1 MPGSSPDR
9 GRARRARFWALT
21 AGVALLHLLL
31 VKLLLDQGGTAG
43 DKPPPRIEVAFV
55 RELVAAPPPAARTVQ
70 PAAARPAALAAS
82 DAAPEP
88 GAVVLPVA
96 ELAIASADSTAAAP
110 TVLPEPAVV
119 PQPPEPLPA
128 LMPALMPALVP
139 ALVSAPMAA
148 AASASAAA
156 AFEWPP
162 STQMNYRLSGH
173 YRGAIDGSARV
184 EWLRSGQRY
193 QVRMSTSV
201 GPMLSRN
208 IVSEGEIGDAG
219 LVPRRFDGEQKVL
232 FRAARRW
239 SLRFGPDRVVLSD
252 GREVDTLPG
261 AQDEA
266 SQFVQLT
273 WLFSTQPERLQV
285 GRSVDL
291 PLAISRKLE
300 RWTYDVVAEELLQFS
315 FGAVPTFHVKPRR
328 EASGGDLSAEI
339 WFAPTLQYLPV
350 RILIRQPPDS
360 WVDLSLISPPLQAS
374 VVPPAR

>member
-31 VKLLLDQGGTAG
+31 VKLLIDQGGAAG

-55 RELVAAPPPAARTVQ
+55 RELVAAPPPAARTARPV
-70 PAAARPAALAAS
+70 AARPATPAAS

-88 GAVVLPVA
+88 SAVVLPAA
-96 ELAIASADSTAAAP
+96 EVAIAAADSTAAAP
-110 TVLPEPAVV
+110 TALPEPAVA
-119 PQPPEPLPA
+119 PQSPEPPPA
-128 LMPALMPALVP
+128 LMPAPVP
-139 ALVSAPMAA
+139 ALMPAPMAA

-162 STQMNYRLSGH
+162 STQMNYRLSGY

-193 QVRMSTSV
+193 QVRMGTSV

-219 LVPRRFDGEQKVL
+219 LVPRRFDGEQKVF

-239 SLRFGPDRVVLSD
+239 SLRFEPDRVVLSD

-285 GRSVDL
+285 GRSVEL

-374 VVPPAR
+374 AVPPAR

>member
-1 MPGSSPDR
+1 VPGSSPDP
-9 GRARRARFWALT
+9 GRARRARLWALT
-21 AGVALLHLLL
+21 AGIALLHLLL
-31 VKLLLDQGGTAG
+31 VERLLDQVGTAG

-55 RELVAAPPPAARTVQ
+55 RELVAAPPAPTVRTQ
-70 PAAARPAALAAS
+70 RPAAARPAAPAAS
-82 DAAPEP
+82 DVASELESVVVPVTEVALAA
-88 GAVVLPVA
+88 AD
-96 ELAIASADSTAAAP
+96 ASAAAP
-110 TVLPEPAVV
+110 KVRPEPTD
-119 PQPPEPLPA
+119 PPPTPEPVPPAPLPMA
-128 LMPALMPALVP
+128 TLGATPV
-139 ALVSAPMAA
+139 AA

-162 STQMNYRLSGH
+162 STQMNYRLTG
-173 YRGAIDGSARV
+173 YFRGAIDGSARV
-184 EWLRSGQRY
+184 EWLRDGRRY
-193 QVRMSTSV
+193 QVRMGTSV

-239 SLRFGPDRVVLSD
+239 SLRFEPDRVVLSD

-285 GRSVDL
+285 GRSVEL

-300 RWTYDVVAEELLQFS
+300 RWIYDVVAEELLQFS
-315 FGAVPTFHVKPRR
+315 FGAVPTFHIKPRR

-339 WFAPTLQYLPV
+339 WVAPTLQYLPV

-374 VVPPAR
+374 TVSPAR

>member
-9 GRARRARFWALT
+9 GRVRRARFWALT

-31 VKLLLDQGGTAG
+31 VKLLIDQGGAAG

-55 RELVAAPPPAARTVQ
+55 RELAAAPPPAARTVR

-119 PQPPEPLPA
+119 PQPPEPL
-128 LMPALMPALVP
+128 PALVP

-193 QVRMSTSV
+193 QVRMGTSV

>member
-1 MPGSSPDR
+1 MPGSSLDP
-9 GRARRARFWALT
+9 GRARRARLWALT
-21 AGVALLHLLL
+21 AGIALLHLLL
-31 VKLLLDQGGTAG
+31 VERLLDQVGTAG

-55 RELVAAPPPAARTVQ
+55 RELIAAPPAPAVRTQ
-70 PAAARPAALAAS
+70 RPAAARPPAPAASDVASEPAAIVVPVTEVALAAADASAAAPKVVPAPAVAPPTPEPVPVPDPMATPVAAAALAS
-82 DAAPEP
+82 
-88 GAVVLPVA
+88 
-96 ELAIASADSTAAAP
+96 
-110 TVLPEPAVV
+110 
-119 PQPPEPLPA
+119 
-128 LMPALMPALVP
+128 
-139 ALVSAPMAA
+139 
-148 AASASAAA
+148 AASASAA

-162 STQMNYRLSGH
+162 STQMNYRLTGY

-184 EWLRSGQRY
+184 EWLRAGQRY
-193 QVRMSTSV
+193 QVRMGTSV

-239 SLRFGPDRVVLSD
+239 SLRFEPDRVVLSD

-285 GRSVDL
+285 GRSVEL

-300 RWTYDVVAEELLQFS
+300 RWIYDVVAEELLQFT

-339 WFAPTLQYLPV
+339 WIAPTLQYLPV

-374 VVPPAR
+374 AVPPAR

>member
-9 GRARRARFWALT
+9 GRVRRARFWALT

-31 VKLLLDQGGTAG
+31 VKLLIDQGGAAG

-55 RELVAAPPPAARTVQ
+55 RELVAAPPPAARTVR
-70 PAAARPAALAAS
+70 PAAARPSALAAS

-88 GAVVLPVA
+88 SAVGLPVA
-96 ELAIASADSTAAAP
+96 ELAVAAADSTAAAP

-193 QVRMSTSV
+193 QVRMGTSV

>member
-1 MPGSSPDR
+1 MPGSSLDR
-9 GRARRARFWALT
+9 GRARRVSFWALT
-21 AGVALLHLLL
+21 AGIALLHGLLAEHL
-31 VKLLLDQGGTAG
+31 MDQVAG
-43 DKPPPRIEVAFV
+43 DKPPPRIEVMFV
-55 RELVAAPPPAARTVQ
+55 RELVAAQPPGLPLEPARRPQIAPSPAR
-70 PAAARPAALAAS
+70 AAS
-82 DAAPEP
+82 TASTETGAAPDP
-88 GAVVLPVA
+88 VVA
-96 ELAIASADSTAAAP
+96 ELAPPPVSSAARPDAVASA
-110 TVLPEPAVV
+110 AVV
-119 PQPPEPLPA
+119 PPPEPPPVVALVPPEPLASP
-128 LMPALMPALVP
+128 LP
-139 ALVSAPMAA
+139 AA
-148 AASASAAA
+148 APASAAV
-156 AFEWPP
+156 FEWPP
-162 STQMNYRLSGH
+162 STQMNYRLSG
-173 YRGAIDGSARV
+173 YFRGAIDGSARV

-219 LVPRRFDGEQKVL
+219 LVPRRFDGEQKLL

-239 SLRFGPDRVVLSD
+239 SLRFGPERVVLSD
-252 GREVDTLPG
+252 GREVDALAG

-285 GRSVDL
+285 GRSVEL

-300 RWTYDVVAEELLQFS
+300 RWIYDVVAEELLQFP
-315 FGAVPTFHVKPRR
+315 FGAVATFHVKPRR

-360 WVDLSLISPPLQAS
+360 WVDLSLISPPLQGSAAT
-374 VVPPAR
+374 PAR

>member
-31 VKLLLDQGGTAG
+31 VKLLIDQGGAAG

-55 RELVAAPPPAARTVQ
+55 RELVAAPPPAARTARPV
-70 PAAARPAALAAS
+70 AARPATPAAS

-88 GAVVLPVA
+88 SAVVLPAA
-96 ELAIASADSTAAAP
+96 EVAIAAADSTAAAP
-110 TVLPEPAVV
+110 TVLPEPAVA
-119 PQPPEPLPA
+119 PQSPEPPPA
-128 LMPALMPALVP
+128 LMPAPVP
-139 ALVSAPMAA
+139 ALMPAPMAA

-162 STQMNYRLSGH
+162 STQMNYRLSGY

-193 QVRMSTSV
+193 QVRMGTSV

-239 SLRFGPDRVVLSD
+239 SLRFEPDRVVLSD

-285 GRSVDL
+285 GRSVEL

-374 VVPPAR
+374 AVPPAR

>member
-1 MPGSSPDR
+1 M
-9 GRARRARFWALT
+9 
-21 AGVALLHLLL
+21 
-31 VKLLLDQGGTAG
+31 
-43 DKPPPRIEVAFV
+43 
-55 RELVAAPPPAARTVQ
+55 
-70 PAAARPAALAAS
+70 
-82 DAAPEP
+82 
-88 GAVVLPVA
+88 LPVA
-96 ELAIASADSTAAAP
+96 EVVIAAADSTAAAP
-110 TVLPEPAVV
+110 TMGFEPAVA
-119 PQPPEPLPA
+119 PQPPEPLPALIPALVPA

-139 ALVSAPMAA
+139 APMAA
-148 AASASAAA
+148 AASASGAA

-162 STQMNYRLSGH
+162 STQMNYRLSGY

-193 QVRMSTSV
+193 QVRMGTSV

-208 IVSEGEIGDAG
+208 IVSEGEIGAAG

-239 SLRFGPDRVVLSD
+239 SLRFAPDRVVLSD

-285 GRSVDL
+285 GQTVEL

-300 RWTYDVVAEELLQFS
+300 RWIYDVVAEELLQFS

-374 VVPPAR
+374 AVPPAR

>member
-1 MPGSSPDR
+1 MPGSTPDR
-9 GRARRARFWALT
+9 GRVRRARFWALA

-31 VKLLLDQGGTAG
+31 VKLLIDQGGAAG

-55 RELVAAPPPAARTVQ
+55 RELAAAPPPAARTVR

-96 ELAIASADSTAAAP
+96 ELAVAAADSTAAAP

-119 PQPPEPLPA
+119 PQPPEPL
-128 LMPALMPALVP
+128 PALMPALVP

-219 LVPRRFDGEQKVL
+219 LVPRRFDGEQKLLV
-232 FRAARRW
+232 RAARRW
-239 SLRFGPDRVVLSD
+239 SLRFGPERVVLSD
-252 GREVDTLPG
+252 GREVDALAG

-285 GRSVDL
+285 GRSVEL

-300 RWTYDVVAEELLQFS
+300 RWIYDVVAEELLQFP
-315 FGAVPTFHVKPRR
+315 FGAVATFHVKPRR

-360 WVDLSLISPPLQAS
+360 WVDLSLISPPLQGSAAT
-374 VVPPAR
+374 PAR